1 MIPMNRWCRL
11 AILTDEVSQELD
23 DVIRF
28 AREFKLDGI
37 ELRSLAGKAFKDLT
51 ISEIGTITSK
61 CRDNGLTISGC
72 ATPVFKCDI
81 DDPTAIAE
89 HVDLFRRS
97 LDAAKTADC
106 TMVRVFTFLR
116 RGHPTSPSDLERA
129 ASHFH
134 SLIEAANGSGI
145 CIGVEN
151 EASCLVGTGAET
163 REFLRHLPDSP
174 QLGVVWDPCNVV
186 YLDGTNDPVHDD
198 YPLIANRVSHVHLK
212 DASRNGDKAAQRCVE
227 LGTGQIDFPAQLSA
241 LKAGGYRDWITLETH
256 WRSVPLDDEIQ
267 HLPAGY
273 AFSAHAEPASRIC
286 MGHLQSWIAAA

>member
-1 MIPMNRWCRL
+1 MNSMNRWCRL

-28 AREFKLDGI
+28 AREFQLDGI

-51 ISEIGTITSK
+51 IPEVRTIAAT
-61 CRDNGLTISGC
+61 CRDSGLVISGC

-81 DDPTAIAE
+81 DDAKAIAE

-97 LDAAKTADC
+97 LDAAREADC

-116 RGHPTSPSDLERA
+116 RGHPTKNSDLERA

-134 SLIEAANGSGI
+134 ALFDAAKGSDI

-151 EASCLVGTGAET
+151 EASCLAGTGAET
-163 REFLRHLPDSP
+163 KEFLRHLPESP
-174 QLGVVWDPCNVV
+174 QLGVVWDPCNVL

-198 YPLIANRVSHVHLK
+198 YPLIANRVRHVHLK
-212 DASRNGDKAAQRCVE
+212 DASRIDGKAQRCVE
-227 LGTGQIDFPAQLSA
+227 LGTGDIDFPAQLAALNSA
-241 LKAGGYRDWITLETH
+241 GYRDWITLETH

-286 MGHLQSWIAAA
+286 MAHLRRWIAAA